1 MRVKR
6 RPRHFRVFT
15 CDRGR
20 RWLDVDREAEATVRW
35 VLQEVV
41 ESAFWTELD
50 KFPTDV
56 IARHLPK
63 LEITCDTRRLLEI
76 WIEERA
82 DGRRVA

>member
-1 MRVKR
+1 MQVR
-6 RPRHFRVFT
+6 RRSRRFRVFT

-20 RWLDVDREAEATVRW
+20 RLLDVDRAPDLTVRW
-35 VLQEVV
+35 ILQEVV
-41 ESAFWTELD
+41 ESGFWRELD

-56 IARHLPK
+56 IARHLPH
-63 LEITCDTRRLLEI
+63 LTLPAHPRRLLEI